1 MLPNLISFL
10 IWELQYAKFWLVTR
24 ENKDK
29 RFAFVRMKISICIFK
44 KEIPRFCIDVKI
56 DVCAV
61 NCENSS
67 SCALEDIP
75 HRICIIQLQYTSLI
89 LEIV

>member
-1 MLPNLISFL
+1 
-10 IWELQYAKFWLVTR
+10 
-24 ENKDK
+24 
-29 RFAFVRMKISICIFK
+29 MKITICIFEE
-44 KEIPRFCIDVKI
+44 EIPRFCIDVKI

-61 NCENSS
+61 NCKNSS

-75 HRICIIQLQYTSLI
+75 HKIYIIQLQYISLI